1 MNYQISRELETGLFT
16 VVARIN
22 GKQRIKLIIDTGAT
36 ITTVDSNVLYMFGY
50 RPTDSIGVEMVE
62 TANGIIETDLY
73 ELSELSLFG
82 ITKSKFVVQAHDF
95 LEHGITSDYNGL
107 LGLDFFEGC
116 KFCIDMEMSELSITE
131 K

>member
-1 MNYQISRELETGLFT
+1 MTYQITREPETGLFT
-16 VVARIN
+16 VIARFN
-22 GKQRIKLIIDTGAT
+22 GKQRLKLIIDTGAT

-50 RPTDSIGVEMVE
+50 RPSDSIGVEMVE

-116 KFCIDMEMSELSITE
+116 KFCIDMETCELSINE

>member
-1 MNYQISRELETGLFT
+1 MTYQITKEPETGLFT
-16 VVARIN
+16 VIARIN

-36 ITTVDSNVLYMFGY
+36 VTTVDSNVLYMFGY
-50 RPTDSIGVEMVE
+50 RPIDSIGVEMVE

-73 ELSELSLFG
+73 ELSELSIFG
-82 ITKSKFVVQAHDF
+82 ITKSRFVVQAHDF

-107 LGLDFFEGC
+107 LGLDFFEC
-116 KFCIDMEMSELSITE
+116 CRFCIDMETCELSIYE